1 MAGADPDP
9 EVVAELPDA
18 LRGELKKPLGPVY
31 TDAETL
37 LADAD
42 SPLVAVGDIVT
53 YHLLE
58 ADARPDAA
66 LVDGRTERE
75 RVDREVREA
84 VAGFD
89 DRLEA
94 ANPAATLSTT
104 LLEAL
109 GEAVRRPGSVVV
121 AVDGEEDLAA
131 LPAVLV
137 APDGAAVVYGQ
148 PGEGMVLAAVDDA
161 RRERCRELLT
171 AMDGDYDRLT
181 AVLGV

>member
-1 MAGADPDP
+1 MAGADP

-18 LRGELKKPLGPVY
+18 LRGELKEPLGPVY

-42 SPLVAVGDIVT
+42 GPLVAVGDIVT

-94 ANPAATLSTT
+94 VNPAATLSTA

-161 RRERCRELLT
+161 RRERCRELLA

-181 AVLGV
+181 AVLGI